1 MTSQQQAQALLEEF
15 WREREEKNFSPK
27 APGIVPEGDE
37 DKHRHNRIHIQFSH

>member
-27 APGIVPEGDE
+27 APGIVPEQLPD
-37 DKHRHNRIHIQFSH
+37 NRKLADA